1 VSPINETAAIGFA
14 RSAEAYEEGRP
25 EYPPAALDPL
35 ELAPGMAVLDLAAGT
50 GKLTRALAA
59 SGAAVTAVEPVAEM
73 RAVLPASVTALD
85 GTAEAIPV
93 EPESV
98 DLVTVAQAFH
108 WFDGP
113 AALAEI
119 HRVLRPGGRLAL
131 VWNRRVEEDPVNRA
145 IEAIIEPYRRGT
157 PTHRGDA
164 WRSAFEGTALFGP
177 LEEHVYPNEQVL
189 DADGLAARICS
200 ISFIARLPEPE
211 RAGLLARAR
220 ELTAAG
226 PVRLPYRTEVQVA
239 PRLWALAYDGSVEL
253 PE

>member
-1 VSPINETAAIGFA
+1 VSRIHEAAATGFA

-25 EYPPAALDPL
+25 EYPPAALGPL
-35 ELAPGMAVLDLAAGT
+35 GLAPGMEVLDLAAGT

-59 SGAAVTAVEPVAEM
+59 SGATVTAVEPVAEM
-73 RAVLPASVTALD
+73 RAALPVSVTALD
-85 GTAEAIPV
+85 GTAEAIPLGAG
-93 EPESV
+93 SV

-119 HRVLRPGGRLAL
+119 HRVLRPGGRLAVL
-131 VWNRRVEEDPVNRA
+131 WNRRAEDGSVNRA
-145 IEAIIEPYRRGT
+145 IEDLIEPYRMGT

-164 WRSAFEGTALFGP
+164 WRAAFEGTALFGP
-177 LEEHVYPNEQVL
+177 LETHVFPNQQVL

-200 ISFIARLPEPE
+200 ISFIARLPEAE

-220 ELTAAG
+220 ELTADG
-226 PVRLPYRTEVQVA
+226 PVTVPYRTEVHICEA
-239 PRLWALAYDGSVEL
+239 KRA
-253 PE
+253 